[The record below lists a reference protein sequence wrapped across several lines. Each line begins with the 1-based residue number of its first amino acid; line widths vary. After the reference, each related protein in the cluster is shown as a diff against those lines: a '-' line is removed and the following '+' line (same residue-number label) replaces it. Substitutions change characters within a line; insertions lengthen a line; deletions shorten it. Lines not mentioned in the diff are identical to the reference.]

1 MPTVLNAASV
11 AFFTDAGT
19 FCYLLALEKIGT
31 GKSV

>member
-1 MPTVLNAASV
+1 MPTVLNAA
-11 AFFTDAGT
+11 FFPDAGT